1 MNPTVATRVSW
12 PAIHNAAGTA
22 IVNTSPPITLR
33 DTIVSH
39 GATESPSTGVSSTSQ
54 NHHRA
59 AVGVPVHESHASAG
73 SSMSAATSVS
83 SANNVART
91 VTLVTSNC
99 ERDNGCARSVVSVR
113 CAYSWPTE

>member
-1 MNPTVATRVSW
+1 MNPTVATRASC

-22 IVNTSPPITLR
+22 IVNTSPPIRLR
-33 DTIVSH
+33 DAIVSH
-39 GATESPSTGVSSTSQ
+39 GATESPSAGVSSTSQ
-54 NHHRA
+54 NHHCA

-91 VTLVTSNC
+91 CLLYTSDAAD
-99 ERDNGCARSVVSVR
+99 ERS
-113 CAYSWPTE
+113 